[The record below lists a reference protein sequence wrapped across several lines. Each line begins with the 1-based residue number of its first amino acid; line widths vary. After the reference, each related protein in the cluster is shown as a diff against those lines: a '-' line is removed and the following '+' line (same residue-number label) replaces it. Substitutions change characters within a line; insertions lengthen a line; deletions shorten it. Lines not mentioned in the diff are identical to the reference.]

1 MSTKID
7 WSFQDKV
14 IGVLKEMDA
23 RGDFSTI
30 VHLPTGAGKTRVAIR
45 FIKDMAVKE
54 DVKFL
59 WLTDS
64 IDLLCQSIG
73 KFEPKDSTIK
83 GIGKFQLVCGSQTEK
98 YKSIGISEIE
108 ADTIF
113 NKSYNDDNFNIV
125 ARMTVSLDECEKY
138 CKNEAHRS
146 FRKKY
151 WKPIT
156 IKIAV
161 L

>member
-1 MSTKID
+1 MSTKNK

-59 WLTDS
+59 KSTPKTCHLMKKQILTC
-64 IDLLCQSIG
+64 LLI
-73 KFEPKDSTIK
+73 
-83 GIGKFQLVCGSQTEK
+83 
-98 YKSIGISEIE
+98 
-108 ADTIF
+108 
-113 NKSYNDDNFNIV
+113 
-125 ARMTVSLDECEKY
+125 
-138 CKNEAHRS
+138 
-146 FRKKY
+146 
-151 WKPIT
+151 
-156 IKIAV
+156 
-161 L
+161 